1 MNEKK
6 IPKVSIGLPVY
17 NGEKFIKKRIE
28 NLLEQTFTDFELI
41 ISDNCSTDSTFKI
54 CSEYVEKDY
63 RILGISQKNNI
74 GPVGNFNFVLNKA
87 QGKYFL
93 WVAVDDLLHPKFLE
107 KNVAILDSMNNIV
120 CSTSKIK
127 MFGGFT
133 DWLNINEKDP
143 FFTKM
148 EKQIKTKFSYMDTF
162 PISGNYESK
171 ISLFIKNCRH
181 NQIFY
186 GLYRKEVLEKCIIE
200 KSFIGFDTAYSLNVL
215 KYGDFFV
222 VDDVMMDV
230 FDGGESRSGMI
241 GVARTTNQSFF
252 GLIFP
257 YMSFTTWCRKN
268 LGIKLFLK
276 NIIFFIILNCIGFI
290 SLSLSFIRILK
301 KHINIK
307 D

>member
-1 MNEKK
+1 MNENK

-28 NLLEQTFTDFELI
+28 NLLEQTLSDFELI
-41 ISDNCSTDSTFKI
+41 ISDNCSTDSTFDI
-54 CSEYVEKDY
+54 CNEFARKDSRIQCINQEK
-63 RILGISQKNNI
+63 NM
-74 GPVGNFNFVLNKA
+74 GPVWNFNFVLKKA
-87 QGKYFL
+87 RGKYFL

-133 DWLNINEKDP
+133 DWLNINEKDS
-143 FFTKM
+143 FFAKL
-148 EKQIKTKFSYMDTF
+148 EKRIKTKFSYMDTF
-162 PISGNYESK
+162 SVSGNYESK

-186 GLYRKEVLEKCIIE
+186 GLYRREVLEKCIIK

-222 VDDVMMDV
+222 IDDIMMYV

-252 GLIFP
+252 GLVFP
-257 YMSFTTWCRKN
+257 YIPFTIWCRRN
-268 LGIKLFLK
+268 LGTKLFLK
-276 NIIFFIILNCIGFI
+276 NIIFFIRLNCIGFI
-290 SLSLSFIRILK
+290 SLSLSFIRILRRW
-301 KHINIK
+301 INMK